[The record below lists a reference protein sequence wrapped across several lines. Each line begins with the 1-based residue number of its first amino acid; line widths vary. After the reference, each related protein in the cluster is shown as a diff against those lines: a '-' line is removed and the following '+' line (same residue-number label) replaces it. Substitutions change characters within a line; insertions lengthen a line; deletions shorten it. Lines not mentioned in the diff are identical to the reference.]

1 MPVVYVCMVHVFS
14 VSVPVT
20 SSYNILS
27 SRCELKCKYLC
38 SQLCVAVIFEFL
50 CLLLVLLESFMYLD
64 AQVCAS
70 VHVCASVCL
79 QWLKSRFQL
88 SALHYSD
95 GGSMCTMFFSDA
107 GDVPYYHLRCL
118 IATLQLLI
126 WAVNI
131 VCFVIMLCNTK
142 ELFSKAKTS
151 MWNAMQIHEIRLQ
164 MLLSC
169 YMCILESSFC
179 PSHFLH
185 VYALLV

>member
-1 MPVVYVCMVHVFS
+1 VCCCHFWIFMFITCALRIVYVSWCTGMCFSTCMCQYVLAMTEEQIS
-14 VSVPVT
+14 AVSTP
-20 SSYNILS
+20 
-27 SRCELKCKYLC
+27 
-38 SQLCVAVIFEFL
+38 
-50 CLLLVLLESFMYLD
+50 
-64 AQVCAS
+64 
-70 VHVCASVCL
+70 L
-79 QWLKSRFQL
+79 QWWWQ
-88 SALHYSD
+88 YVYD
-95 GGSMCTMFFSDA
+95 VFSDA

-142 ELFSKAKTS
+142 ELFGKAKTS

-164 MLLSC
+164 MLLSW

>member
-20 SSYNILS
+20 SSHNILS

-70 VHVCASVCL
+70 VHVCATVLAMTEEQISAVSTPL
-79 QWLKSRFQL
+79 QWWWQ
-88 SALHYSD
+88 YVYD
-95 GGSMCTMFFSDA
+95 VFSDA

-131 VCFVIMLCNTK
+131 VCFVIMLCNAK